1 MSSGYYR
8 ILGIEI
14 DATLAQVKTAF
25 RKIARIAHPDVAG
38 ADPELTAFFTA
49 ASEAYEVLRDPERRA
64 RYDARHSRKRG
75 SFAEAF
81 QRRASARD
89 RERKGT
95 RWGAAEGSDNPF
107 SDFFGEAEFSRRQ
120 REDKEESE
128 EPIVSP
134 PVMVSVPVG
143 VAVLGGPVSFR
154 APDGRAL
161 TMQIP
166 KASQPG
172 DRVQLSQPEN
182 DVELVV
188 VLRVVI
194 PPDMS
199 EESVEKLTSI
209 PELMTPL

>member
-1 MSSGYYR
+1 MSSGHYR
-8 ILGIEI
+8 TLGIEVH
-14 DATLAQVKTAF
+14 ATLAQIKAAF

-38 ADPELTAFFTA
+38 EDPELTAFFTA
-49 ASEAYEVLRDPERRA
+49 ASEAYEVLRSPELRA

-95 RWGAAEGSDNPF
+95 RWGAAGESDNPF
-107 SDFFGEAEFSRRQ
+107 RDFFDEAEFSRRQ
-120 REDKEESE
+120 RETEDEQE

-134 PVMVSVPVG
+134 PVTVCVPVG
-143 VAVLGGPVSFR
+143 VAVLGGSVSFR

-161 TMQIP
+161 TVQIP

-172 DRVQLSQPEN
+172 DRVRLFQPEN
-182 DVELVV
+182 EVDLVLVV
-188 VLRVVI
+188 RVVI

-209 PELMTPL
+209 SELMNPL